1 MEPKIIINGHRVS
14 AGAAMTLRVALENF
28 AMFLSEPNCL
38 GKDENG
44 LEMRD
49 GYIRQ
54 LHEIRKVMYPENHL
68 TEERK

>member
-1 MEPKIIINGHRVS
+1 
-14 AGAAMTLRVALENF
+14 MTLRVALENF